1 MMNNLY
7 HDWKRKIVFLLTA
20 QTVSLFGSSLV
31 QYAIIWHITLTTSS
45 GFMATLSTVCGFLP
59 QIALSLFAGV
69 WIDRYNRKTLIML
82 ADGFIASATLVLA
95 VLFMSG
101 YQSIWLLIVL
111 LLIRSAGTG
120 VQSPAVNALIPQI
133 VPADRLMKVN
143 GANSSISALM
153 MFLSPAA
160 SGLILSV
167 STIEATFWIDVI
179 TAVIGIGI
187 MLGVPVPSRSN
198 TTGRNTSNWRE
209 IKQGF
214 VYLNDHTLVRQLL
227 VFLFIIL
234 ILISPAAFLTPL
246 MVSRSFGGEVWRLTA
261 SEMTFSAGAIAGGI
275 VIADWGGFRNRMHT
289 TIAACACYGLLMIGL
304 GAAPIFAIYLL
315 FNFVIGMTMPIFN
328 SPITV
333 LLQEKV
339 DPSMHGR
346 VFSLVQVSN
355 SCALPLGMVLFGPLG
370 DIVKV
375 ESILMFAGLLVIAC
389 ALYVWIS
396 NRFLKE

>member
-1 MMNNLY
+1 MMNNPY
-7 HDWKRKIVFLLTA
+7 QDWKRKIVLFLTA
-20 QTVSLFGSSLV
+20 QTISLFGSSLV

-45 GFMATLSTVCGFLP
+45 GFMATISTVCGFLP
-59 QIALSLFAGV
+59 QIAISLFAGV

-82 ADGFIASATLVLA
+82 ADGIIASATLILA
-95 VLFMSG
+95 VLFMNG
-101 YQSIWLLIVL
+101 YQSMWLLIVL

-143 GANSSISALM
+143 GANSSISSLM

-167 STIEATFWIDVI
+167 STIEATFWIDII

-187 MLGVPVPSRSN
+187 MLGILVPSRTN
-198 TTGRNTSNWRE
+198 TAGRNTSNWRE
-209 IKQGF
+209 IKQGL
-214 VYLNDHTLVRQLL
+214 VYLNDHAFVRRLL
-227 VFLFIIL
+227 VFLFIVL
-234 ILISPAAFLTPL
+234 ILISPAAFMTPL

-275 VIADWGGFRNRMHT
+275 VIAAWGGFRNRMHT
-289 TIAACACYGLLMIGL
+289 TIAACACYGFLMIGL
-304 GAAPIFAIYLL
+304 GAAPIFTIYLL
-315 FNFVIGMTMPIFN
+315 FNFVIGITMPIFN

-355 SCALPLGMVLFGPLG
+355 SCALPLGMVLFGPMG

-389 ALYVWIS
+389 ALYVWIGK
-396 NRFLKE
+396 RLPEE